1 MFLIKMWQPLG
12 ITLLCTSLNPNC
24 LCPHHRINNNKH
36 TPRRPGIDAREEA
49 MRPAGSFPRCYRR
62 RVLLAS
68 ESTFAILSL
77 SVLFFSDKPYVFS
90 DTKSMP
96 LRVFY
101 VYYPFCLCSLLSSMP
116 FFNSHSHSYTSQPAI
131 HATHSSTLLHIYTG
145 NNVERY
151 DIRYVCINFS
161 QYVYSPLRLECCRR
175 RTGWPPTNA
184 PQNSVC

>member
-1 MFLIKMWQPLG
+1 MAAAWHNIAVYESQSQLFVSPPPHQQQQTHASSTGHRCPGGGYATSWLIS
-12 ITLLCTSLNPNC
+12 TLLSASRAA
-24 LCPHHRINNNKH
+24 RIGIHFCH
-36 TPRRPGIDAREEA
+36 T
-49 MRPAGSFPRCYRR
+49 
-62 RVLLAS
+62 
-68 ESTFAILSL
+68 LSL